1 MSKTVT
7 VEELREK
14 LEDRLEDVKQ
24 GESLRVVDHGT
35 TIATIEPAVRP
46 DVEIIRHDPALKL
59 QDFKPGR
66 PPKRLDSVEWLIAE
80 RDRERSGKKY
90 GL

>member
-7 VEELREK
+7 VEELREN
-14 LEDRLEDVKQ
+14 LEERLEEVRN
-24 GESLRVVDHGT
+24 GEVLNVVDNGT
-35 TIATIEPAVRP
+35 MIAKIERP
-46 DVEIIRHDPALKL
+46 ELEIIRHDPSLRL

-80 RDRERSGKKY
+80 RERERSGKKY

>member
-7 VEELREK
+7 VEELREN
-14 LEDRLEDVKQ
+14 LEERLEDVRNGAVVNVVADGTMIAKI
-24 GESLRVVDHGT
+24 ESPEL
-35 TIATIEPAVRP
+35 
-46 DVEIIRHDPALKL
+46 EIIRHDPALRL

-66 PPKRLDSVEWLIAE
+66 PLKRLDSVEWLIAE
-80 RDRERSGKKY
+80 RERERSGKKY